1 MNAPV
6 AVNISTS
13 TIANI
18 AKSVASKVDFKPGG
32 DLREVVRRLGGIITH
47 ENLRGGGSTDSGSIE
62 IKDGK
67 FEIRLAIA
75 TGPLRDR
82 FTIAHELGHYIL
94 HYLYR
99 KQILKEP
106 ITELVAQ
113 RYGTSDVEREANQ
126 FAAAFLMPQEEYE
139 AVYHECEGDHAVL
152 SRRFGVS
159 RIASEIRAQA
169 LNLRKYG

>member
-1 MNAPV
+1 MNTPK

-18 AKSVASKVDFKPGG
+18 ARSVAKKVGYESGG
-32 DLREVVRRLGGIITH
+32 DLREVVRKLGGTIVH
-47 ENLRGGGSTDSGSIE
+47 ENLWGGGSTDSGSIE

-99 KQILKEP
+99 RQFLDDP
-106 ITELVAQ
+106 INELVAQ
-113 RYGTSDVEREANQ
+113 RYGASDAEREANQ

-139 AVYHECEGDHAVL
+139 SVFKNCNGDNAVL
-152 SRRFGVS
+152 SRHFGVS
-159 RIASEIRAQA
+159 RIASEVRAQA
-169 LNLRKYG
+169 LGLSKHA

>member
-1 MNAPV
+1 MSAPV

-18 AKSVASKVDFKPGG
+18 ARNIAKKVGYEPGG
-32 DLREVVRRLGGIITH
+32 DLREVVRKLGGTITH
-47 ENLRGGGSTDSGSIE
+47 ENLWGGASTDSGSIE
-62 IKDGK
+62 IKDGR
-67 FEIRLAIA
+67 FEIRLAMA

-82 FTIAHELGHYIL
+82 FTIAHELGHYVL

-99 KQILKEP
+99 KQILKDP
-106 ITELVAQ
+106 ITDLVAQ

-126 FAAAFLMPQEEYE
+126 FAAAFLMPQADYE
-139 AVYHECEGDHAVL
+139 AAYHAAEGDHTIL

-159 RIASEIRAQA
+159 RIASEVRAQA
-169 LNLRKYG
+169 LGLPKYG